1 MFVVVLLMS
10 WPWLQRVRIWAWGAG
25 TLRQSP
31 PCSQVRPFWLM
42 EMRSFGWVRSNTCIV
57 LGVRG
62 GSFSRG

>member
-1 MFVVVLLMS
+1 
-10 WPWLQRVRIWAWGAG
+10 
-25 TLRQSP
+25 
-31 PCSQVRPFWLM
+31 VRPFWLM